1 LNGPQKPLGQLLKEM
16 ELVTEGQIQEAL
28 ALQREK
34 GGALGSIL
42 VELGYVSEEEM
53 LLALGAQVG
62 MEVVNLDDMK
72 LDRATT
78 EKVSQLGWGE
88 AKAPRGERVL

>member
-1 LNGPQKPLGQLLKEM
+1 MALNGPQKPLGQLLKEM

-42 VELGYVSEEEM
+42 VELGYVSG
-53 LLALGAQVG
+53 GA
-62 MEVVNLDDMK
+62 
-72 LDRATT
+72 
-78 EKVSQLGWGE
+78 
-88 AKAPRGERVL
+88 

>member
-1 LNGPQKPLGQLLKEM
+1 MYTPQKPLGQLLKEM

-28 ALQREK
+28 ALQREN
-34 GGALGSIL
+34 GGALGRIL

-62 MEVVNLDDMK
+62 MEVVNLEGME
-72 LDRATT
+72 LDR
-78 EKVSQLGWGE
+78 EVL
-88 AKAPRGERVL
+88 AKL